1 MIKHSAIERDDG
13 LKDKL
18 GSKTGEPLCATK
30 HWGEGIPDAVDD
42 IASSVGRDR
51 ILEAEP
57 ASGLPCHIQF

>member
-30 HWGEGIPDAVDD
+30 HWREGIPDAVND
-42 IASSVGRDR
+42 IASSVGRDGF
-51 ILEAEP
+51 LEAKP
-57 ASGLPCHIQF
+57 ASGLPRQIQF